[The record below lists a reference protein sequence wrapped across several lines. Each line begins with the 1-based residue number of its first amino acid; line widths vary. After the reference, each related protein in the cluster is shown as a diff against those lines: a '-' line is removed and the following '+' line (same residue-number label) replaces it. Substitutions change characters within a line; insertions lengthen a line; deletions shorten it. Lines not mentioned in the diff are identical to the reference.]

1 MGGKDFKKNIFIYY
15 LYTIFSNL
23 LILGPIII
31 IYYEAKGLNFTQ
43 IMLLG
48 SISSICIV
56 LFEVP
61 TGAVADKIGRKLSLI
76 IGAALWGVSLTIY
89 VFGRSFY
96 SFGLA
101 EVVFALGGTFM
112 SGAETALLY
121 DSLKANGMES
131 DFQRIEGRAKSY
143 SFYAQAIGSVAAG
156 FLYKINI
163 ELPMIVSV
171 FFMFVTM
178 VVTMG
183 FKEPPIEDKKGKYGE
198 SYLTQIIDS
207 GRYILGHEKVKA
219 IIFYSMVFFI
229 FYRGG
234 FFMFQPYFKEVSIPV
249 EYYGVIFFI
258 FNIVAGITAK
268 NCHKVMGKTKG
279 KTLMFLSSLMIVSFF
294 ALGIT
299 KIWIGFIAIFLQQMA
314 RGLYGPTTTKYLNK
328 NIPSDKRATILSFFS
343 LLTNLA
349 GAAAF
354 PLFGILKDSTNIFNT
369 HLVLAASMLALTILT
384 LKYMK
389 TRLGVKK
396 QDEESTAC

>member
-1 MGGKDFKKNIFIYY
+1 MEKDFKKNIFIYY
-15 LYTIFSNL
+15 LYTVFSNL

-31 IYYEAKGLNFTQ
+31 IYYEAKGLSFTQ

-48 SISSICIV
+48 SISSICVV

-76 IGAALWGVSLTIY
+76 IGAALWGVSLGIY
-89 VFGRSFY
+89 VFSRSFY
-96 SFGLA
+96 AFGFA

-112 SGAETALLY
+112 SGADTALLY
-121 DSLKANGMES
+121 DSLKANGMEREI
-131 DFQRIEGRAKSY
+131 QRIEGRAKSY
-143 SFYAQAIGSVAAG
+143 CFYAQAIGSVAAG
-156 FLYKINI
+156 FFYKINI
-163 ELPMIVSV
+163 ELPMIVSI
-171 FFMFVTM
+171 FFMLVTM
-178 VVTMG
+178 LVSMG

-198 SYLTQIIDS
+198 SYLKQIADS

-219 IIFYSMVFFI
+219 IMFYSMVFYI

-234 FFMFQPYFKEVSIPV
+234 FFLFQPYFKEVNIPV
-249 EYYGVIFFI
+249 EYYGVIFFL
-258 FNIVAGITAK
+258 FNIVAGITSR
-268 NCHKVMGKTKG
+268 NCYRIMEKTKG
-279 KTLMFLSSLMIVSFF
+279 KTLMFLSSLMIISFL

-314 RGLYGPTTTKYLNK
+314 RGIYGPATTKYINK

-369 HLVLAASMLALTILT
+369 HLVLAAAMFILT
-384 LKYMK
+384 LITSKYMK
-389 TRLGVKK
+389 SRLGVKK
-396 QDEESTAC
+396 QWQPYKL